1 MKYST
6 YIGRRAS
13 VAISIILVAS
23 LCIGVIPLSAFA
35 ETALK
40 VQVEAPKQISETA
53 NIAEP
58 RPAQVGGEVSLA
70 AGTTTVLDKGL
81 VFVIDNATNTAA
93 LTGWQGTQPA
103 ENLVVPAE
111 IRHNGKVSVVA
122 TLGAQGAVLGSEDS
136 TTKAP
141 TSAQA
146 SITGQEGTL
155 AQLPNVTSVTI

>member
-93 LTGWQGTQPA
+93 
-103 ENLVVPAE
+103 
-111 IRHNGKVSVVA
+111 
-122 TLGAQGAVLGSEDS
+122 
-136 TTKAP
+136 
-141 TSAQA
+141 
-146 SITGQEGTL
+146 
-155 AQLPNVTSVTI
+155 